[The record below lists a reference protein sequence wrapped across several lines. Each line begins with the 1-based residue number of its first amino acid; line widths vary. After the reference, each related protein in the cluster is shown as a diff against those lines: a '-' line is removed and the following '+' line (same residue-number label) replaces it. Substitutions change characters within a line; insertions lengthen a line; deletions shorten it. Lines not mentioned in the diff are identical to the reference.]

1 MSWQMI
7 VLIESDASRPLARR
21 FLSLPYSRQPRQ
33 GSYFD
38 TAIETITRTWPE
50 TPTFRHLS
58 IVQDVPP
65 RFSVPH
71 LVKRMAR
78 VKLAKEKQEQKRLLQ
93 EAQGGTASGE
103 VDGDG
108 EEKKRDGL
116 PSSDEANSDS
126 GSEPSDDDEAWDALA
141 DAHPVEPK
149 TGYTGQGPFP
159 YLSGRLA
166 DAKPSTFA
174 QPVVFHDITCLARL
188 ARSPGSWHVRD
199 LRLRCPGRDVVKTL
213 SEGGDTPHDAQGR
226 RWFPRLRYLDVS
238 TSNVRLDG
246 WLPVLLR
253 RYSKLEHIVLDRT
266 NLFGFRG
273 KDSGQILCAD
283 LARMCAGMVGIQR
296 AKERERELTRLEEV
310 QRRREAVL
318 ERERQ
323 RRISAERPIR
333 EENEGEEDGE
343 DEEEDEEELEFDEN
357 GDPIERPPR
366 RRRPVPEPEPEP
378 EPVQYRAMER
388 ARPRRNR
395 RTIAVATFSV
405 RENSRRNRTNDRVG
419 VEDDADLVIPPP
431 QSICMVLPSLSRLKS
446 VNLGGESLP
455 LDQTKLDAW
464 EKGFRAGWKD
474 GIDKAYEWATRVGER
489 YDRALKAAE
498 AWKSAEQL
506 EFGPGSKT
514 AKGKR
519 GPSPLLLPNG
529 KPRTRP
535 PLDVRLYRYPWPQET
550 IREEDE
556 VADPDDPYAG
566 LIRVETDENWKDVY
580 LRYLGEAGERCAADA
595 TIVNQDGRVDPA
607 PKPEISSST
616 LSGPVLCCIP
626 DCEGPMRR
634 GDGGERVD
642 GRAGMKLVNGRVVI
656 RGGFKHKP
664 GCGHAYAANVWSNQ
678 V

>member
-1 MSWQMI
+1 
-7 VLIESDASRPLARR
+7 
-21 FLSLPYSRQPRQ
+21 
-33 GSYFD
+33 
-38 TAIETITRTWPE
+38 
-50 TPTFRHLS
+50 
-58 IVQDVPP
+58 
-65 RFSVPH
+65 
-71 LVKRMAR
+71 MAR
-78 VKLAKEKQEQKRLLQ
+78 VKLAKEKQEQKRLQQQQ
-93 EAQGGTASGE
+93 EQHERHDDSTPTPTSMSTARPDLLPSSD
-103 VDGDG
+103 DGDG
-108 EEKKRDGL
+108 E
-116 PSSDEANSDS
+116 S
-126 GSEPSDDDEAWDALA
+126 GSLSESSDDDETWDALA

-166 DAKPSTFA
+166 DSKPSTFA

-188 ARSPGSWHVRD
+188 ARAPASRHVRD

-213 SEGGDTPHDAQGR
+213 SEGGDTPHDAEGR

-253 RYSKLEHIVLDRT
+253 RYNKLEHVVLDRT

-273 KDSGQILCAD
+273 KDSGQVLCAD

-333 EENEGEEDGE
+333 EENEDGRDDEDGDE
-343 DEEEDEEELEFDEN
+343 DEDELEFDDN
-357 GDPIERPPR
+357 GDPIQRPPR
-366 RRRPVPEPEPEP
+366 RRRAPEPEPI
-378 EPVQYRAMER
+378 QYRPMER

-405 RENSRRNRTNDRVG
+405 RENSRRNRVHDRAN

-431 QSICMVLPSLSRLKS
+431 QSVCMVLPSLSRLKS
-446 VNLGGESLP
+446 VNLGGEALP
-455 LDQTKLDAW
+455 LDQIKLDAW
-464 EKGFRAGWKD
+464 DKGFRAGWKD
-474 GIDKAYEWATRVGER
+474 GIDKSFEWAARVGER
-489 YDRALKAAE
+489 YDRAVKAAE
-498 AWKSAEQL
+498 TWRSAEQH
-506 EFGPGSKT
+506 EFTQGSSSGRGG
-514 AKGKR
+514 AGKR

-535 PLDVRLYRYPWPQET
+535 PLDVRLYRYPWPEET
-550 IREEDE
+550 INEEDE
-556 VADPDDPYAG
+556 VPDPDDPYAG
-566 LIRVETDENWKDVY
+566 LIKVEPDENWKDVY
-580 LRYLGEAGERCAADA
+580 LRYLGEAEARCAADA
-595 TIVNQDGRVDPA
+595 TIVNQDGGRVERGPS
-607 PKPEISSST
+607 ETSS
-616 LSGPVLCCIP
+616 SGPVLCCIP

-642 GRAGMKLVNGRVVI
+642 GRAGMKLVNGHVVI

-664 GCGHAYAANVWSNQ
+664 GCGHGYAANVWSNQ